1 MNFIFL
7 NFFFDMSVIY
17 SLIREGEHL
26 RQDFKFEISDARKI
40 ARSLVA
46 FANTAGGRLLVGVKD
61 NGRIAGVRS
70 EEEFYM
76 IESAATMYCMPAV
89 PFRTKLHQVENK
101 TVLEVNI
108 DENHA
113 VRPFRAKNESGSW
126 DAYVRVKD
134 QNILASP
141 WLLKLWERM
150 KNQSSVI
157 IRYKEKEQQ
166 LLDLLSEQREIRI
179 KDFVRFAHLPTREAE
194 ELLLDFVLLG
204 IVDFRVEEDDT
215 FFFISLKNSL

>member
-7 NFFFDMSVIY
+7 NFFFDMSIIY

-70 EEEFYM
+70 EEEYYM
-76 IESAATMYCMPAV
+76 IESAATMYCQPSI
-89 PFRTKLHQVENK
+89 PFRTKLHQVESK
-101 TVLEVNI
+101 TVMEVVI
-108 DENHA
+108 DDNHA
-113 VRPFRAKNESGSW
+113 ERPFKAKNEYGHW
-126 DAYVRVKD
+126 EAYVRVKD

-141 WLLKLWERM
+141 WLLKLWDRL
-150 KNQSSVI
+150 KNQASVI

-166 LLDLLSEQREIRI
+166 LLDLLSEQDEIRI
-179 KDFVRFAHLPTREAE
+179 RDFVRFAHLPTREAE

-204 IVDFRVEEDDT
+204 IVSYRVDELDT
-215 FFFISLKNSL
+215 YFFIKLKNSL